1 MTQLVKRSLPIP
13 EVRGSN
19 AVISKKNIEHLLYL
33 KDENKGKEGENYPFL
48 IEVATA
54 CAKLRLSILLIHSC
68 SVLCDF
74 FFCLAVFGLKSVK
87 TKKDLLNQSLLNIL
101 YYIKNK

>member
-1 MTQLVKRSLPIP
+1 MTQLVERSLPIP
-13 EVRGSN
+13 EVRGWN

-54 CAKLRLSILLIHSC
+54 CAKLRLSILLIR
-68 SVLCDF
+68 
-74 FFCLAVFGLKSVK
+74 
-87 TKKDLLNQSLLNIL
+87 LNIGGTL
-101 YYIKNK
+101 WCLVDVDSGSSAL